1 MVISAGSCDA
11 LTRQRIGGNMYIQI
25 LYTNIQYLCTIFV
38 CIYFCNSQEYT
49 RKCKNMKRVVYSFIY
64 YFVVVVLN
72 IITHK
77 FGLREKE
84 IYVVK

>member
-1 MVISAGSCDA
+1 MVILAGSCDA

-25 LYTNIQYLCTIFV
+25 LYTKYLYTMFV

-49 RKCKNMKRVVYSFIY
+49 RKCKNMKKVVYSFIN
-64 YFVVVVLN
+64 YFVIVVVN

-77 FGLREKE
+77 FGLLEKE